1 MNYFNEYIAQLNKL
15 NDLLA
20 ENNLVGKFNTD
31 SYPMSLTV
39 AQDQSLEAQTALY
52 EMCENGVSSRDA
64 KLILTFPVAEIG
76 VRVYGRFVISDAL
89 MNKIKTHGKKLRDL
103 FLQCDFSARM
113 SNIEREEEPDELPGE
128 PNTAE
133 FDEFFEDDIED

>member
-1 MNYFNEYIAQLNKL
+1 MDYFKEYNAQLNKL
-15 NDLLA
+15 DALLA
-20 ENNLVGKFNTD
+20 ENNLIGKFNMN

-52 EMCENGVSSRDA
+52 EMSEDGVSSRDA

-103 FLQCDFSARM
+103 FLQCDFAMRM
-113 SNIEREEEPDELPGE
+113 SHGERDAEPEEFIEE
-128 PNTAE
+128 PNTAK

>member
-1 MNYFNEYIAQLNKL
+1 MDYFKEYNAQLGKL
-15 NDLLA
+15 DALLA
-20 ENNLVGKFNTD
+20 ENNLVGKFNTN
-31 SYPMSLTV
+31 SYPMALTV
-39 AQDQSLEAQTALY
+39 SQDQSLEAQTALY

-103 FLQCDFSARM
+103 FLQCDFAMRM
-113 SNIEREEEPDELPGE
+113 SNTEREAEPEEFIEEPD
-128 PNTAE
+128 TAE
-133 FDEFFEDDIED
+133 FDEFFEDDIEE

>member
-1 MNYFNEYIAQLNKL
+1 MDYFKEYNAQLGKL
-15 NDLLA
+15 DALLA

-31 SYPMSLTV
+31 SYPMALTV
-39 AQDQSLEAQTALY
+39 SQDQSLEAQTALY
-52 EMCENGVSSRDA
+52 EMSENGVSSRDA

-103 FLQCDFSARM
+103 FLQCDFAMRM
-113 SNIEREEEPDELPGE
+113 SNTEREEEPDELPGE

-133 FDEFFEDDIED
+133 FDEFFEDDIEE

>member
-1 MNYFNEYIAQLNKL
+1 MNYFNEYNAQLNKL

-20 ENNLVGKFNTD
+20 ENNLVGKFNTN

-52 EMCENGVSSRDA
+52 EMSENGVSSRDA

-103 FLQCDFSARM
+103 FLQCDFAMRM
-113 SNIEREEEPDELPGE
+113 SNTEREEEPDELPGE

-133 FDEFFEDDIED
+133 FDEFFEDDIEE